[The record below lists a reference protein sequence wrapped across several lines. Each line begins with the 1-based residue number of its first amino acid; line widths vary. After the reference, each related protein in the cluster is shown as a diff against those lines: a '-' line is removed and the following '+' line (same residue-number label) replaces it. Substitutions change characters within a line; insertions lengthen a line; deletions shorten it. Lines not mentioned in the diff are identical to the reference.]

1 MKIIKKILA
10 FLALGVLVIFVG
22 LQLLYNPCDSYR
34 FNRNGHTPYDLVIA
48 NEGSYFKDSI
58 SRILVKHYEK
68 KSFHVKVLP
77 LKSLNNLKTK
87 EFAAIV
93 IIHSW
98 HTWNPPP
105 EVEQF
110 IKKQAAC
117 MDKMVIMTTSS
128 DGTHKMEGVDAITG
142 ASKIENATVYAYKII
157 EKIDPILGL
166 DK

>member
-1 MKIIKKILA
+1 MKAFKKILI
-10 FLALGVLVIFVG
+10 FLALAVLVIFVG

-34 FNRNGHTPYDLVIA
+34 FKTKGHSTNGLVIA

-58 SRILVKHYEK
+58 TRILVQHYEG
-68 KSFHVKVLP
+68 KSVKVKVLP
-77 LKSLNNLKTK
+77 LKYLNNLKAND
-87 EFAAIV
+87 FAAIV

-105 EVEQF
+105 EVERF

-117 MDKMVIMTTSS
+117 IEKMVVVTTSS
-128 DGTHKMEGVDAITG
+128 DGTHKMEEVDAITG
-142 ASKIENATVYAYKII
+142 ASKIENASVYAYKII